1 MWTGEKKKK
10 AVTTAAECEFLSY
23 RAACLIHPNKTNR
36 ERNPEEITAR
46 TALQEI
52 PQPPTLHQGARWPAR
67 VCAGILNICKSCICF
82 HTDRCSTALSIIS
95 PSQFMFS
102 CTYNRLDLFFFSIRV
117 LGKRKKNKSD
127 KEWRKTVSCKS
138 EPFLNYSFKKKKK
151 YKVFNIY
158 VDLEITVLQW
168 WKKYSDQFHYHTF
181 KVSLH

>member
-1 MWTGEKKKK
+1 MNWRKKKK

-52 PQPPTLHQGARWPAR
+52 PQPPTLRQGARRPAR

-117 LGKRKKNKSD
+117 LGKRKKT
-127 KEWRKTVSCKS
+127 RVTKS
-138 EPFLNYSFKKKKK
+138 EERQFPASLNPF
-151 YKVFNIY
+151 
-158 VDLEITVLQW
+158 
-168 WKKYSDQFHYHTF
+168 
-181 KVSLH
+181 

>member
-1 MWTGEKKKK
+1 MWTEEKKKK
-10 AVTTAAECEFLSY
+10 AVTTAEFLSC

-67 VCAGILNICKSCICF
+67 VCAGILNICKSRICF

-138 EPFLNYSFKKKKK
+138 EPFLNYSFKKKK
-151 YKVFNIY
+151 V
-158 VDLEITVLQW
+158 
-168 WKKYSDQFHYHTF
+168 
-181 KVSLH
+181 

>member
-1 MWTGEKKKK
+1 MKSRWSHFTELNCRMEPRRTSYFKPNPSCELEKKKEK

-52 PQPPTLHQGARWPAR
+52 PQPPTLHQGARRPAR

-95 PSQFMFS
+95 QVSLCFRVHI
-102 CTYNRLDLFFFSIRV
+102 TGWTFFFSIRV
-117 LGKRKKNKSD
+117 LGKRKKT
-127 KEWRKTVSCKS
+127 RVTKS
-138 EPFLNYSFKKKKK
+138 EERQFPASLNPF
-151 YKVFNIY
+151 
-158 VDLEITVLQW
+158 
-168 WKKYSDQFHYHTF
+168 
-181 KVSLH
+181 